1 MDESN
6 GIRSRYSITNALS
19 QPSEFIGRG
28 PIPSVT
34 DVLALVSNE
43 MSIFKRFARVRTS
56 DGVDHRLGSMKEVEI
71 RLMDDFVERSK
82 GGNMVDKV
90 GILLEACI
98 PLLAFSDRCW
108 FWKG

>member
-1 MDESN
+1 MDEGN
-6 GIRSRYSITNALS
+6 GVSAGYSITNALS
-19 QPSEFIGRG
+19 QPSDFVGRG
-28 PIPSVT
+28 PIPGVT

-43 MSIFKRFARVRTS
+43 MAVFKLFARVWTS
-56 DGVDHRLGSMKEVEI
+56 DGVDHWLGSMKEVEI
-71 RLMDDFVERSK
+71 GLKDDFVERSK